1 MKKLLK
7 NKWTY
12 ILLSLLT
19 TAILCLSLGLNFVG
33 GGRTDLALTTNT
45 TSADGPTNTGYWT
58 DTATQT
64 ALGVDF
70 TNYTLSGSGT
80 EIDPYQI
87 NSETDLAFLSWTIYN
102 NKAYNG
108 NVTSSYYFYSG
119 KYFKQTKDLD
129 LSAYYWQPIGIS
141 YLRDGTSTSRYFSG
155 NYDGGG
161 HTVSGLYTPAGS
173 TSAYS
178 EQGLF
183 GYVYGRSTQE
193 ATISNVGVI
202 DSFIQGYQDVGGVVG
217 HAGNYSTITNCY
229 NTGSVTGS
237 GSSVGGVAGDAGS
250 TTITNCYNT
259 GSVTGSGSS
268 VGGVAGYA
276 SGTITNCY
284 NTGAVTGSDNYV
296 GGVVGYAY
304 RYSSTSKVTITNCY
318 NTGSITGSGDSVG
331 GVVGYAYRS
340 TISNCYNT
348 GTVTG
353 SGDDVGGVV
362 GYAYSNSTISNTYY
376 GGECTLTTGIGSGS
390 GTATKIDAPVKE
402 WAKNKAWY
410 TDLSNWNNAYPW
422 DFVVVWEFHDNTSVN
437 NGFPILQRVKSYW
450 TDSTTQTALGVD
462 FTNYTLSGTGT
473 ETDPY
478 LIKSETDLAFLS
490 WTIYTGNAYNG
501 NVSSSYYFY
510 SGKYFKQTKN
520 LDLSAY
526 YWQPIGILY
535 LRDGTSAQRY
545 FSGNYDGG
553 GHTISGLYT
562 PAGSGNAYSYQGLF
576 GYVYGY
582 SSTQATISNVG
593 VIYSFIQGY
602 RCVGGVVGTAELGII
617 TITNCYN
624 TGSVTGNDTYVGGV
638 AGYASGTIT
647 NCYNTGS
654 VTSISTRSNSSVG
667 GVAGYASGTITNCY
681 NTGAVTGSYNYVGG
695 VVGSASS
702 STISNCYNTGAVTG
716 SYNYVGGVVG
726 STSSSTITN
735 CYNTGSVEG
744 SGNYVGGVVGR
755 ADSSSTITNCYNT
768 NSVEGSG
775 SNVGGVVG
783 RADSSST
790 ITNCY
795 NTGAVEGSGNY
806 VGGVVG
812 EASNSTISN
821 TYYGGECTLLKGIGS
836 GSGSAT
842 KIDAPVEE
850 WAKNKAWYTNS
861 SKWNSSYP
869 WNFDTVW
876 EFVKAP
882 DYISNGYPVLQ
893 GIFPPAGT
901 EIIYWTDDVVQEAFD
916 VDFTNY
922 TLSGSGTA
930 ESPYQINSE
939 TDLAFLSWTIYTDNV
954 YGGSGNKTTSGSS
967 NYFYSNKYFKQTKNL
982 DMSAY
987 YWQPIGIDYLR
998 DGSSCKRYFAGS
1010 YIGCDFIVSGLYTP
1024 AMPEGLTAEEQNG
1037 YSNQGLF
1044 GVVSSTAA
1052 DLARISNIYIK
1063 DSYFQGLDSIGSV
1076 VGCLYSHNV
1085 TNCYN
1090 FSTVKATGKHVGGIV
1105 GYTSS
1110 SSGRISIS
1118 NCYNFSSIEGVD
1130 YVAGI
1135 VGYSGSNIDLQNNY
1149 NIGLIKGSGSVG
1161 GIAGY
1166 AWSNST
1172 INNCFSNGTISA
1184 VSNVGGIVGATGN
1197 VTISGCGVE
1206 TTQISGNSNVGVL
1219 VGYGNSSTTI
1229 TNCYGIV
1236 GVDIDFASVG
1246 TYDNCVWI
1254 TNVDG
1259 VVNKYYHGNDFSAF
1273 AWFNPNSCPIPKS
1286 LSSLGQFWT
1295 GDITPTLT
1303 ASSEWQEVA

>member
-1 MKKLLK
+1 M
-7 NKWTY
+7 
-12 ILLSLLT
+12 
-19 TAILCLSLGLNFVG
+19 G

-70 TNYTLSGSGT
+70 TNYTLSGTGT
-80 EIDPYQI
+80 ETDPYLIQ
-87 NSETDLAFLSWTIYN
+87 SETDLAFLSWTIYN

-119 KYFKQTKDLD
+119 KYFKQTK
-129 LSAYYWQPIGIS
+129 
-141 YLRDGTSTSRYFSG
+141 
-155 NYDGGG
+155 
-161 HTVSGLYTPAGS
+161 
-173 TSAYS
+173 
-178 EQGLF
+178 
-183 GYVYGRSTQE
+183 
-193 ATISNVGVI
+193 
-202 DSFIQGYQDVGGVVG
+202 
-217 HAGNYSTITNCY
+217 
-229 NTGSVTGS
+229 
-237 GSSVGGVAGDAGS
+237 
-250 TTITNCYNT
+250 
-259 GSVTGSGSS
+259 
-268 VGGVAGYA
+268 
-276 SGTITNCY
+276 
-284 NTGAVTGSDNYV
+284 
-296 GGVVGYAY
+296 
-304 RYSSTSKVTITNCY
+304 
-318 NTGSITGSGDSVG
+318 
-331 GVVGYAYRS
+331 
-340 TISNCYNT
+340 
-348 GTVTG
+348 
-353 SGDDVGGVV
+353 
-362 GYAYSNSTISNTYY
+362 
-376 GGECTLTTGIGSGS
+376 
-390 GTATKIDAPVKE
+390 
-402 WAKNKAWY
+402 
-410 TDLSNWNNAYPW
+410 
-422 DFVVVWEFHDNTSVN
+422 
-437 NGFPILQRVKSYW
+437 
-450 TDSTTQTALGVD
+450 
-462 FTNYTLSGTGT
+462 
-473 ETDPY
+473 
-478 LIKSETDLAFLS
+478 
-490 WTIYTGNAYNG
+490 
-501 NVSSSYYFY
+501 
-510 SGKYFKQTKN
+510 N

-526 YWQPIGILY
+526 YWQPIGIYY
-535 LRDGTSAQRY
+535 LRTGTTARRY

-553 GHTISGLYT
+553 GFTISGLYT

-624 TGSVTGNDTYVGGV
+624 TGSVTGNDDYVGGV
-638 AGYASGTIT
+638 VGYAYATITKCYNTGSVTLTATYKENVGGVVGCAYNSTIT

-654 VTSISTRSNSSVG
+654 
-667 GVAGYASGTITNCY
+667 
-681 NTGAVTGSYNYVGG
+681 VTGSYNYVGG
-695 VVGSASS
+695 VVGWAYE
-702 STISNCYNTGAVTG
+702 NV
-716 SYNYVGGVVG
+716 
-726 STSSSTITN
+726 TITN
-735 CYNTGSVEG
+735 CYNTGSVTGG
-744 SGNYVGGVVGR
+744 SYVGGVVGW
-755 ADSSSTITNCYNT
+755 AYENVTITNCYNT
-768 NSVEGSG
+768 GSVTGGSYVGGVAGYASSSSSSPVTIINCYNAGAVTSTSTSSYSYVGGVVGYAISLTIEKCYNTGLVEGNDENVCYIGGLVGYASSNITIKDCYNTNNVISTINSSIVDVYIGGLLGYIDTEDENSIITLISCHNTGAIVTTSTNARSGGMVGYIAASSGSMSISNCYNTGSVTGG

-783 RADSSST
+783 FAIPDSSSMTLTIDNCYNTGTVTGSDDYVGGVVGLAQRRITIRNCYNTGAVTGNSSVGGAVGRAYNYST

-795 NTGAVEGSGNY
+795 NTGTVTGSSY

-812 EASNSTISN
+812 AAYNYTITNCYNTGTVTSASTSSYSYVGGVVGYAGSLTISY
-821 TYYGGECTLLKGIGS
+821 TYYGGECTLTTGIGS
-836 GSGSAT
+836 SSGSAT
-842 KIDAPVEE
+842 KMTAPVEE

-901 EIIYWTDDVVQEAFD
+901 EIIYWTDDVAQNALG

-922 TLSGSGTA
+922 TLSGSGT
-930 ESPYQINSE
+930 ETDPYQINSE

-954 YGGSGNKTTSGSS
+954 YGEDENKQFYEDMGAYLYYPGV
-967 NYFYSNKYFKQTKNL
+967 YFEQTKNL
-982 DMSAY
+982 DLSAY

-1024 AMPEGLTAEEQNG
+1024 AMPEVLTAEEQNG

-1259 VVNKYYHGNDFSAF
+1259 AVNKYYHGTDFSAF

-1303 ASSEWQEVA
+1303 DSSEWQEVV

>member
-1 MKKLLK
+1 MLKKNKRVLKNKKTHVETTKECNKKAKKQKTAIKRFKIPKDRKEFKEEEMKKLLK

-33 GGRTDLALTTNT
+33 RGRTDLALTTNT
-45 TSADGPTNTGYWT
+45 TSADGPTNPDNYWI
-58 DTATQT
+58 DDAVQT

-141 YLRDGTSTSRYFSG
+141 YLRDGTY
-155 NYDGGG
+155 
-161 HTVSGLYTPAGS
+161 
-173 TSAYS
+173 
-178 EQGLF
+178 
-183 GYVYGRSTQE
+183 
-193 ATISNVGVI
+193 
-202 DSFIQGYQDVGGVVG
+202 
-217 HAGNYSTITNCY
+217 
-229 NTGSVTGS
+229 
-237 GSSVGGVAGDAGS
+237 
-250 TTITNCYNT
+250 
-259 GSVTGSGSS
+259 
-268 VGGVAGYA
+268 
-276 SGTITNCY
+276 
-284 NTGAVTGSDNYV
+284 
-296 GGVVGYAY
+296 
-304 RYSSTSKVTITNCY
+304 
-318 NTGSITGSGDSVG
+318 
-331 GVVGYAYRS
+331 
-340 TISNCYNT
+340 
-348 GTVTG
+348 
-353 SGDDVGGVV
+353 
-362 GYAYSNSTISNTYY
+362 
-376 GGECTLTTGIGSGS
+376 
-390 GTATKIDAPVKE
+390 
-402 WAKNKAWY
+402 
-410 TDLSNWNNAYPW
+410 
-422 DFVVVWEFHDNTSVN
+422 
-437 NGFPILQRVKSYW
+437 
-450 TDSTTQTALGVD
+450 
-462 FTNYTLSGTGT
+462 
-473 ETDPY
+473 
-478 LIKSETDLAFLS
+478 
-490 WTIYTGNAYNG
+490 
-501 NVSSSYYFY
+501 
-510 SGKYFKQTKN
+510 
-520 LDLSAY
+520 
-526 YWQPIGILY
+526 
-535 LRDGTSAQRY
+535 AQRY

-562 PAGSGNAYSYQGLF
+562 PAGSGNGYSYQGLF
-576 GYVYGY
+576 GYVRGY

-593 VIYSFIQGY
+593 VIDSFIQGY
-602 RCVGGVVGTAELGII
+602 DYVGGAVGYAYASSSSPPV

-624 TGSVTGNDTYVGGV
+624 TGSVTGN
-638 AGYASGTIT
+638 
-647 NCYNTGS
+647 
-654 VTSISTRSNSSVG
+654 NS
-667 GVAGYASGTITNCY
+667 
-681 NTGAVTGSYNYVGG
+681 VGG
-695 VVGSASS
+695 VVGRAP
-702 STISNCYNTGAVTG
+702 N
-716 SYNYVGGVVG
+716 
-726 STSSSTITN
+726 STITN
-735 CYNTGSVEG
+735 CYNTGTVT
-744 SGNYVGGVVGR
+744 GNW
-755 ADSSSTITNCYNT
+755 
-768 NSVEGSG
+768 
-775 SNVGGVVG
+775 NVGGVVG
-783 RADSSST
+783 YADSSST

-795 NTGAVEGSGNY
+795 NTGAVEGSSDR

-812 EASNSTISN
+812 YADSSSTISY
-821 TYYGGECTLLKGIGS
+821 TYYGGECTLTKGIGS

-842 KIDAPVEE
+842 KMTALVEE
-850 WAKNKAWYTNS
+850 WAKNIDWYSNSATNEDGS
-861 SKWNSSYP
+861 LVWDSAYP
-869 WNFDTVW
+869 WDFDTVW
-876 EFVKAP
+876 AFTPLTAP
-882 DYISNGYPVLQ
+882 DYITTNNGYPVLQ
-893 GIFPPAGT
+893 SLGGNS

-939 TDLAFLSWTIYTDNV
+939 TDLAFLSWTIYNNKAYNGNVTSSYYFYSGKYFKQTKDLDLSAYYWQPIGISYLRTGTTVYRYFSGNYDGGGHTVSGLYTPAVPDGLTTTQQYGYSYQGLFGYVYGYRSTQEATISNVGVIDSFIQGYSSVGGVVGYANNNSTITNCFNTGSVTGSGDYVGGVVGRANNYSTITNCYNTGSVEGSDYDVGGVVGYTDSNSTITNCYNTGSVTGGGYRVGGVVGYAGISTITNCYNTGSVEESGDYVGGVVGYAYSSTITNCYNTGTVTGSSSVGGVVGYAGSNATITNTYYGGECTLTTGIGFGSGSATKMTAPVEEWAKNKAWYTNSSKWNSSYPWNFDTVWEFVKPDYINLHYNINNGYPVLCGMWSIPDDAEIIYWTDDVVQEAFDVDFKNYSLSGSGTAESPYQINSETDLAFLSWTIYTDNV
-954 YGGSGNKTTSGSS
+954 YGGSGNKTTSGINS
-967 NYFYSNKYFKQTKNL
+967 YFYNGIYFEQTKNL
-982 DMSAY
+982 DLSAY

-1206 TTQISGNSNVGVL
+1206 TTQISGNSNVGML

-1259 VVNKYYHGNDFSAF
+1259 VVNKYYHGTDFSAF

-1295 GDITPTLT
+1295 ENITPTLT
-1303 ASSEWQEVA
+1303 DSSEWQEVA